1 MALGI
6 NVDDTSENQSHP
18 ITPSAPPLESL
29 GTVDVNQ
36 VRFVVALDATTNS
49 QPILAQ
55 TAALNASESLRRIIN
70 EKVNCDSKGNHII
83 RDVTEAEFRQMIEFL
98 ETKKL
103 QFKDQNHRLQ
113 MFNVAKQYNCADM
126 QIYCL
131 REVDANLDVSNVIT
145 VYRTLWF
152 YGSLT
157 AHKDSIDRKKT
168 NFKKGNYTP
177 EEFLTYLVFNVLQFI
192 NMNAENVLLSEEID
206 ELRFKEFEN
215 IVKQDDLLL
224 RSEMVLINALTRW
237 SRAECRRK
245 NIELTFENE
254 RTVLGELCYV
264 PRFVFHFDGF
274 YFGFRIFLKLLFSLS
289 NLDI

>member
-6 NVDDTSENQSHP
+6 TADDSAASQNRSTA
-18 ITPSAPPLESL
+18 ITPSAPPLESMSAL
-29 GTVDVNQ
+29 DVNQ
-36 VRFVVALDATTNS
+36 VRFVVVGESATYS
-49 QPILAQ
+49 EPILAQ
-55 TAALNASESLRRIIN
+55 TAALNASENLRRVIN
-70 EKVNCDSKGNHII
+70 ERNNCDTKGNHII
-83 RDVTEAEFRQMIEFL
+83 RDVTESEFRQLIEFL
-98 ETKKL
+98 EKQKL

-113 MFNVAKQYNCADM
+113 MFNVAKLYNCADM

-131 REVDANLDVSNVIT
+131 REVDANLDVSNVIA

-157 AHKDSIDRKKT
+157 AHKEPIDRKTKS
-168 NFKKGNYTP
+168 NLKKGNVTP
-177 EEFLTYLVFNVLQFI
+177 EEFLTYLVYNVLQFI

-254 RTVLGELCYV
+254 RTVLGELCYA
-264 PRFVFHFDGF
+264 PRFVH
-274 YFGFRIFLKLLFSLS
+274 
-289 NLDI
+289 

>member
-6 NVDDTSENQSHP
+6 TVDDSSASQNQP
-18 ITPSAPPLESL
+18 NAITPSAPPLESV
-29 GTVDVNQ
+29 GPIDVNEI
-36 VRFVVALDATTNS
+36 RFVVVAVDSSTTS
-49 QPILAQ
+49 QPISAQ
-55 TAALNASESLRRIIN
+55 TSAINASESLRRIIN
-70 EKVNCDSKGNHII
+70 EKINCDSKGNHII
-83 RDVTEAEFRQMIEFL
+83 RDVSESEFRQLIEFL

-126 QIYCL
+126 QIFCL
-131 REVDANLDVSNVIT
+131 REVDANLDVSNVII

-157 AHKDSIDRKKT
+157 ANKDQIDRKTKKT
-168 NFKKGNYTP
+168 HIKKANFTP
-177 EEFLTYLVFNVLQFI
+177 EEFLTYLVYNVLQFI
-192 NMNAENVLLSEEID
+192 SMNAENVLLSEEID

-264 PRFVFHFDGF
+264 PR
-274 YFGFRIFLKLLFSLS
+274 
-289 NLDI
+289 